1 MIFHPCGPDNNII
14 RFIPPLVIS
23 PEDLDHGIGLIDD
36 ALTAWEGRS

>member
-23 PEDLDHGIGLIDD
+23 PDDLALGIEMIGD
-36 ALTAWEGRS
+36 AVAAWERR